1 MLRRYVQAGIN
12 DGVAAFAAAMHAES
26 ERLRDTAAMLATI
39 STVLVT
45 GGTTVQPNGGTT
57 TTIPATRGNTT
68 VRGNATAR
76 A

>member
-1 MLRRYVQAGIN
+1 
-12 DGVAAFAAAMHAES
+12 
-26 ERLRDTAAMLATI
+26 MLATI